1 MGILKTVVKAS
12 VAKSVIRTAGDVATK
27 GIVAI
32 NEQQK
37 KCKVHVPKNAE
48 SYRGNNYLTVAKEL
62 EAYGFENIG
71 YLEKKKELF
80 TKHGEI
86 AEISIDGKTNFRK
99 NASFN
104 SNVRVVITY
113 YVSKKR

>member
-27 GIVAI
+27 GI
-32 NEQQK
+32 
-37 KCKVHVPKNAE
+37 
-48 SYRGNNYLTVAKEL
+48 
-62 EAYGFENIG
+62 
-71 YLEKKKELF
+71 
-80 TKHGEI
+80 
-86 AEISIDGKTNFRK
+86 
-99 NASFN
+99 SFN